1 MTNKQHALLMTLYY
15 IELENAQLFHVR
27 FDMESSD
34 SLKTIKQRT
43 DRFFFEIFN
52 KA

>member
-27 FDMESSD
+27 FYME
-34 SLKTIKQRT
+34 LT
-43 DRFFFEIFN
+43 DRISKLLNIELIDIF
-52 KA
+52 